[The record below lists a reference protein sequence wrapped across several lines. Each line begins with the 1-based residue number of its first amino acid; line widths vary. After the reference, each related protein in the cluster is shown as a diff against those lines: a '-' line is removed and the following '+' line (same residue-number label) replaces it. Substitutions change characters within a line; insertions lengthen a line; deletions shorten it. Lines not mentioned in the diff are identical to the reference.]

1 MRRKCKRI
9 FNVLAVFSFSEDLTA
24 VVLFAGDVR
33 VSFSILLTA
42 GHLDERDGK
51 TKIELNDLETAA
63 RAAEVT
69 F

>member
-1 MRRKCKRI
+1 MRGKSKRI
-9 FNVLAVFSFSEDLTA
+9 LNVLAVFSFSEDLIA

-42 GHLDERDGK
+42 GHPAERDGK

-63 RAAEVT
+63 KAA
-69 F
+69 